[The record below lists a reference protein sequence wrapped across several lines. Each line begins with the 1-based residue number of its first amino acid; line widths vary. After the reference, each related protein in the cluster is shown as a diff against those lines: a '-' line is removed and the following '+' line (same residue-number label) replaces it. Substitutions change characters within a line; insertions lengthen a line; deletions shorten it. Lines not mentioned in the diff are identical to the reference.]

1 MKKAGSVLLILM
13 VAVDL
18 MFSLTACNNDAA
30 TGDANG
36 PVGTYVIGT
45 ITAADGT
52 EMTMEDYL
60 GAALVAQGIE
70 EGSTEY
76 DTAMGIAM
84 QAAEVTYTFNEDGT
98 ATVAAAGVEMAG
110 TYTVEGTT
118 VTITMDM
125 EGSAPATMEYD
136 SAANTLTATDAT
148 TGISTVMVAQ

>member
-1 MKKAGSVLLILM
+1 
-13 VAVDL
+13 
-18 MFSLTACNNDAA
+18 
-30 TGDANG
+30 
-36 PVGTYVIGT
+36 
-45 ITAADGT
+45 
-52 EMTMEDYL
+52 
-60 GAALVAQGIE
+60 
-70 EGSTEY
+70 
-76 DTAMGIAM
+76 MGIAM